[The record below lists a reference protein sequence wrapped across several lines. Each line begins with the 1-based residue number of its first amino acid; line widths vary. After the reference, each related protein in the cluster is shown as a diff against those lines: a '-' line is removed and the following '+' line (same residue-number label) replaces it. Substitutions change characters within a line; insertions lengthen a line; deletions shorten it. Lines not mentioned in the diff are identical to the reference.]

1 MGASMRHLE
10 ELIIR
15 SRQLLPRGVA
25 LCLAVTMVLWVAAPF
40 ARAAPA
46 LNVTPTGLSLVAV
59 EGGSNPSMQS
69 LTIFSSGSEPL
80 SWFAVST
87 ATWVQVIPLTGTTP
101 SSALV
106 SANVA
111 GLTAGTYTG
120 TIFFNSSQ
128 TGTNKIVFVSLTVT
142 PQTPQSQ

>member
-1 MGASMRHLE
+1 MRHLE
-10 ELIIR
+10 EFMIR
-15 SRQLLPRGVA
+15 TRRLLPRGLA
-25 LCLAVTMVLWVAAPF
+25 LCLALTMAHWVAASS
-40 ARAAPA
+40 ARAAPSLA
-46 LNVTPTGLSLVAV
+46 VTPTGLSFVAV

-69 LTIFSSGSEPL
+69 LTIFSSGSVPL

-120 TIFFNSSQ
+120 TIFFTSSQ
-128 TGTNKIVFVSLTVT
+128 TGTNQVVFVSVTVT
-142 PQTPQSQ
+142 PQIPQSR

>member
-1 MGASMRHLE
+1 M
-10 ELIIR
+10 
-15 SRQLLPRGVA
+15 A
-25 LCLAVTMVLWVAAPF
+25 LCVPAPI

-46 LNVTPTGLSLVAV
+46 LTITPTGLSFVAV

-111 GLTAGTYTG
+111 GMTAGTYTG
-120 TIFFNSSQ
+120 TIFFTSSQ
-128 TGTNKIVFVSLTVT
+128 TGTNKIVFVSVTVT
-142 PQTPQSQ
+142 PQTPESR

>member
-1 MGASMRHLE
+1 
-10 ELIIR
+10 
-15 SRQLLPRGVA
+15 
-25 LCLAVTMVLWVAAPF
+25 MVFWAAAPF

-46 LNVTPTGLSLVAV
+46 LTITPTGLSFVVV

-80 SWFAVST
+80 SWSAVST
-87 ATWVQVIPLTGTTP
+87 ATWVQVIPLSGTTP

-106 SANVA
+106 SANGA
-111 GLTAGTYTG
+111 ELTAGTYTG
-120 TIFFNSSQ
+120 TIFFTSRQ
-128 TGTNKIVFVSLTVT
+128 TGNSQAIFVSLTVT

>member
-1 MGASMRHLE
+1 MRYRGE
-10 ELIIR
+10 FLITSGGLR
-15 SRQLLPRGVA
+15 SRGVA
-25 LCLAVTMVLWVAAPF
+25 LALAVTIALWIEASSAKAVSVLTVAPPSLSF
-40 ARAAPA
+40 
-46 LNVTPTGLSLVAV
+46 VTV

-111 GLTAGTYTG
+111 GMTAGTYTG
-120 TIFFNSSQ
+120 TIFFTSSQ
-128 TGTNKIVFVSLTVT
+128 TGTNQIVFVALTVT

>member
-1 MGASMRHLE
+1 MRYRGE
-10 ELIIR
+10 FLITSGGLR
-15 SRQLLPRGVA
+15 SRGVA
-25 LCLAVTMVLWVAAPF
+25 LALAVTIALWVAAPL

-46 LNVTPTGLSLVAV
+46 LNVTPPSLSFVTI

-69 LTIFSSGSEPL
+69 LTIFSSGPEPL
-80 SWFAVST
+80 SWLAVSSVP
-87 ATWVQVIPLTGTTP
+87 WVQVIPLTGTTP

-120 TIFFNSSQ
+120 TVFFTSSQ
-128 TGTNKIVFVSLTVT
+128 TGTNKTVFVSLTVT

>member
-1 MGASMRHLE
+1 MA
-10 ELIIR
+10 
-15 SRQLLPRGVA
+15 
-25 LCLAVTMVLWVAAPF
+25 LWVVASF

-46 LNVTPTGLSLVAV
+46 LNVTPPSLSFVTV
-59 EGGSNPSMQS
+59 EGASNPSMQS
-69 LTIFSSGSEPL
+69 LTIFSSGPEPV

-87 ATWVQVIPLTGTTP
+87 ASWVQVIPLTGTTP

-106 SANVA
+106 SANVT

>member
-1 MGASMRHLE
+1 MRYRGE
-10 ELIIR
+10 FLITSGGLR
-15 SRQLLPRGVA
+15 SRGVA
-25 LCLAVTMVLWVAAPF
+25 LALAVTIALWIEASSAKAASVLTVAPPSLSF
-40 ARAAPA
+40 
-46 LNVTPTGLSLVAV
+46 VTV

-111 GLTAGTYTG
+111 GMTAGTYTG
-120 TIFFNSSQ
+120 TIFFTSSQ
-128 TGTNKIVFVSLTVT
+128 TGTNQIVFVALTVT

>member
-1 MGASMRHLE
+1 MRHLE
-10 ELIIR
+10 EFIIR
-15 SRQLLPRGVA
+15 TRRLLPRGVA
-25 LCLAVTMVLWVAAPF
+25 LCLAVIMALCVPASI

-46 LNVTPTGLSLVAV
+46 LTVTPTALSFVAV
-59 EGGSNPSMQS
+59 EGAWNPSIQS

-87 ATWVQVIPLTGTTP
+87 ATWVQVIPLAGTTP

-111 GLTAGTYTG
+111 GMTAGTYTG
-120 TIFFNSSQ
+120 TIFFTSSR
-128 TGTNKIVFVSLTVT
+128 TGTNQIVFVSLTVT

>member
-1 MGASMRHLE
+1 MRYRGE
-10 ELIIR
+10 FLITSGGLR
-15 SRQLLPRGVA
+15 SRGVA
-25 LCLAVTMVLWVAAPF
+25 LAMAVTIALWVAAPLT
-40 ARAAPA
+40 RAAPA
-46 LNVTPTGLSLVAV
+46 LNVTPPSLSFVAV
-59 EGGSNPSMQS
+59 EGASNPSMQS

-101 SSALV
+101 SSVLV

-111 GLTAGTYTG
+111 GVAAGTYTG
-120 TIFFNSSQ
+120 TIFFTSSQ

>member
-1 MGASMRHLE
+1 MRHLE
-10 ELIIR
+10 EFMIR
-15 SRQLLPRGVA
+15 TRRLLPRGLA
-25 LCLAVTMVLWVAAPF
+25 LCLALTMAYWMAASL

-46 LNVTPTGLSLVAV
+46 LNVIPTGLSFVAV

-69 LTIFSSGSEPL
+69 LTILSSGSEPL
-80 SWFAVST
+80 SWSAVST
-87 ATWVQVIPLTGTTP
+87 ATWVQVIPLTSTTP

-120 TIFFNSSQ
+120 TIFFTSSQ
-128 TGTNKIVFVSLTVT
+128 SGTNKIVFVSLTVT
-142 PQTPQSQ
+142 PQTP

>member
-1 MGASMRHLE
+1 
-10 ELIIR
+10 
-15 SRQLLPRGVA
+15 
-25 LCLAVTMVLWVAAPF
+25 MVLWAAASI

-46 LNVTPTGLSLVAV
+46 LNVTPTGLSFVAV

-80 SWFAVST
+80 SWSTVST
-87 ATWVQVIPLTGTTP
+87 ATWVQVIPLSGTTP

-120 TIFFNSSQ
+120 TIFFTSSQ

-142 PQTPQSQ
+142 PLTPQSQ